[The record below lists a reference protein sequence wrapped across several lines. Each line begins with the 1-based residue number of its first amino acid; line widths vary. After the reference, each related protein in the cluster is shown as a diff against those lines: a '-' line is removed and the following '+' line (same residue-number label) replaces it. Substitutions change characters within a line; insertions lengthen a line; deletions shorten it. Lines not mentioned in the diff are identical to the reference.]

1 MSYTQEQR
9 DGLVKT
15 LLDGKAVRCKTAD
28 ENNALCEILNSAG
41 MSWASG
47 KSLLDCQRWNE
58 YEEDTVYNYEHGSN
72 GIMYCNSR
80 WYSNHGY
87 TIIDFDEIL
96 ASEPTVSLM
105 EYMSL

>member
-9 DGLVKT
+9 DELVKT
-15 LLDGKAVRCKTAD
+15 LLDGKVVRCKTAD
-28 ENNALCEILNSAG
+28 ENNALCEILYSAG

-47 KSLLDCQRWNE
+47 KSLLERQYWE
-58 YEEDTVYNYEHGSN
+58 KYGEDTAYNYEHDRN
-72 GIMYCNSR
+72 GIMWCDIR
-80 WYSNHGY
+80 WYNNHGY

-96 ASEPTVSLM
+96 TPEPAVSLM